1 MPALT
6 LRRTK
11 QQSMP
16 IQSQVFSIHNSDS
29 IYVRKIAVT
38 SKEETLVC
46 LDSDFATFHLYDL
59 KKQHRFS
66 TWKYKNESLVEPKVF
81 SFVIDKDD
89 KLILV
94 GGDQAYSGDD
104 KKRKGTRE
112 AFMSLH
118 KLSPGFECLHLLKMN
133 ELDKQI
139 ITMVRDPAS
148 GLLFASDYGK
158 NIIVLRIAP
167 TEKIDLVQVLKD
179 VHTDYPFSMII
190 RDNRIYTCSLS
201 QKVTAIEF
209 QADP

>member
-1 MPALT
+1 MQIRSL
-6 LRRTK
+6 
-11 QQSMP
+11 
-16 IQSQVFSIHNSDS
+16 VFSIHNSDS

-66 TWKYKNESLVEPKVF
+66 TWKYKNDSLVEPKVF

-94 GGDQAYSGDD
+94 GGDHAYSGDD

-179 VHTDYPFSMII
+179 VHTDYPFSMTI